1 MSFRKEEKLKIDK
14 NKLINLLD
22 WIETN
27 QGYQLFDSR
36 VVSSTYF
43 DNDDLGMFKDSEEGC
58 VPRKKMR
65 VRSYSKDTHTKGN
78 TSLEI
83 KTSSV
88 EGRYKTSTKVF
99 NLKKA
104 LTIGLL
110 DSDYG
115 ICKPKVRVT
124 YRRAYYKVHNVR
136 LTIDQDIK
144 YGKINSDGQSIYIN
158 TDADIIVEIKANEE
172 VPIEYLFKMFPFE
185 RLRFSKYCRA
195 INYCLSGN
203 LNNSINL
210 VNK

>member
-1 MSFRKEEKLKIDK
+1 M
-14 NKLINLLD
+14 D
-22 WIETN
+22 WIDIN
-27 QGYQLFDSR
+27 KGYKLFDSR

-58 VPRKKMR
+58 VPRKKIR
-65 VRSYSKDTHTKGN
+65 VRSYSKDKHTKEN
-78 TSLEI
+78 AALEI

-88 EGRYKTSTKVF
+88 EGRYKTSTKSF

-104 LTIGLL
+104 IAIGIL

-124 YRRAYYKVHNVR
+124 YRRSYYKIYNVR

-158 TDADIIVEIKANEE
+158 TDADIIVEIKANKE

-185 RLRFSKYCRA
+185 RVRFSKYSRA

-203 LNNSINL
+203 PNNSINL
-210 VNK
+210 ASK